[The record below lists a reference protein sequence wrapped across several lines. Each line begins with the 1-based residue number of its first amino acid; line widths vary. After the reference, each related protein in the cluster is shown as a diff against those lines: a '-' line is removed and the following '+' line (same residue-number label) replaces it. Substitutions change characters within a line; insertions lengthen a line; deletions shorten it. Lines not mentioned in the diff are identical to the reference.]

1 MDRFRVKSME
11 KLLSNPRLRD
21 KRRHEVW
28 KALSEKCEILQKG
41 FAKRNKL
48 EKTAEYSRKKEKYL
62 ALINQMK
69 VSA

>member
-1 MDRFRVKSME
+1 MRNSPERV
-11 KLLSNPRLRD
+11 RQR
-21 KRRHEVW
+21 
-28 KALSEKCEILQKG
+28 G
-41 FAKRNKL
+41 NKL